1 MLKATPNLYLR
12 SDAFVG
18 SMVDIS
24 LYSLTGSMIKD
35 FYKDEDEHSNDL
47 VRIELPSLSNGFFII
62 KTEANGSVR
71 FYKSIVQQ

>member
-1 MLKATPNLYLR
+1 
-12 SDAFVG
+12 
-18 SMVDIS
+18 
-24 LYSLTGSMIKD
+24 MIKD